1 LHIVRVKIISWQN
14 KKVGKSGFTILVT
27 SCCT

>member
-1 LHIVRVKIISWQN
+1 LHIVQVKIVSWQN
-14 KKVGKSGFTILVT
+14 KKVIKSGFTMVT